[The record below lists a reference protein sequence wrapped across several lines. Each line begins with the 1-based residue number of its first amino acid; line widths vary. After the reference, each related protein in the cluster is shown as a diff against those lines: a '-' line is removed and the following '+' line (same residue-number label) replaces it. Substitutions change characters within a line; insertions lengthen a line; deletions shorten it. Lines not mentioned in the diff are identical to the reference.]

1 MDLLFEILV
10 ELIFDGSVE
19 IAKSKKVSKW
29 IRYPIILFL
38 MLFILSIIAL
48 MGYISVL
55 ILLGDEPYSL
65 YAGIALLTFEV
76 ILIVLGSFRVKKEIE
91 RLKSEK

>member
-91 RLKSEK
+91 RLMSEK